1 MPLPGEDTST
11 IKILRVV
18 VSLLLLGV
26 GIICCFNAATYSKI
40 ANSGQDVGSVSP
52 AGARALMWFN
62 IIFAVLTIVVA
73 IYYFWTGT
81 VLRNARIEVAY
92 DALQNRYQGAK
103 RWYGNLPESS
113 VLKRKYI

>member
-1 MPLPGEDTST
+1 MPGPGLTDDTT
-11 IKILRVV
+11 GVKLLRVV

-26 GIICCFNAATYSKI
+26 GIICCFNAVTYSKI
-40 ANSGQDVGSVSP
+40 ANTGENVGDVSP

-81 VLRNARIEVAY
+81 VLRNVEIDRAY
-92 DALQNRYQGAK
+92 ALLKAPK
-103 RWYGNLPESS
+103 EWYSRLPENNI
-113 VLKRKYI
+113 LKRKYI